1 MLDLSKDFCIIN
13 LLKNIEKRERL
24 MLESIIK
31 YVLVTEEEI
40 ETIVSRLAE
49 EINRDYVDKKLVL
62 VCVLKGSILFT
73 ADLAKKINLV
83 SEMEFMRVST
93 YGNSTESSGEM
104 KLLLD
109 FDRDDFTECDFLIVE
124 DIVDSGNTLSRLVNN
139 FKARGAK
146 SVKTCTLL
154 DKPYRRRVEFEPD
167 YVGKVIPD
175 EFVFGYGL
183 DLFEKYRDLPYVAV
197 VSEEYLDSLK

>member
-1 MLDLSKDFCIIN
+1 
-13 LLKNIEKRERL
+13 
-24 MLESIIK
+24 MLESIVK
-31 YVLVTEEEI
+31 KVLVTQDEI

-49 EINRDYVDKKLVL
+49 EINRDYADKKLVI

-73 ADLAKKINLV
+73 ADLVKKINLV
-83 SEMEFMRVST
+83 NEMEFMRVST
-93 YGNSTESSGEM
+93 YGHSTESSGEM
-104 KLLLD
+104 KMLLD
-109 FDRDDFTECDFLIVE
+109 FERDDISECDLLVIE
-124 DIVDSGNTLSRLVNN
+124 DIVDSGNTLSRLVKLFNA
-139 FKARGAK
+139 KGAR

-154 DKPYRRRVEFEPD
+154 DKPARRKVDFTPD

-197 VSEEYLDSLK
+197 VSEEYLKSIGKM

>member
-1 MLDLSKDFCIIN
+1 
-13 LLKNIEKRERL
+13 

-31 YVLVTEEEI
+31 KVLVTQEEI
-40 ETIVSRLAE
+40 EAIVSRLAE
-49 EINRDYVDKKLVL
+49 EINRDYADKKLII
-62 VCVLKGSILFT
+62 VCVLKGSVLFT

-83 SEMEFMRVST
+83 NEMEFMRVST

-104 KLLLD
+104 KILLD
-109 FDRDDFTECDFLIVE
+109 FDRADFAECDFLIVE
-124 DIVDSGNTLSRLVNN
+124 DIVDSGNTLSKLVKIFNG
-139 FKARGAK
+139 RGAK

-154 DKPYRRRVEFEPD
+154 DKPSRRKVEFEAD

-197 VSEEYLDSLK
+197 VSDEYLESIK